1 MIFNPR
7 WFILSGGSMGYRV
20 IKVSDRVY
28 RWLLELRSRF
38 GVESPNQVL
47 ERFVDGFGDGSVA
60 ATENDVEVT
69 SLRDFVSDAVLSM
82 YSMYRGERARGPK
95 AFRYPGGD
103 YFIKDFLVGLLR
115 GSGCKYLVEVFG
127 GSGVVSMYAPRD
139 VFKIIVYNDID
150 DVLVSFFRVVVERP
164 DDFQRVSALLPYSRG
179 LFRYFK
185 DLLSRGSLDPFSKAA
200 LLYYIHMV
208 SVNGLGETFG
218 VSLKHSHTVYFKSSV
233 ANKIAEVAKRFS
245 DVHIENL
252 DWRDV
257 IDKYD
262 REGVVFYLDPPYV
275 SVNVDA
281 VRDRESYYRYGFGA
295 GDARLLATRLSR
307 IKGKYLLKIHEDQL
321 QLYGPY
327 LGRYYVKR
335 LDYSVKMT
343 VSYGEGSRPS
353 FRYVFLTNYPVGIDR
368 FASNQ

>member
-1 MIFNPR
+1 
-7 WFILSGGSMGYRV
+7 MGYKA

-28 RWLLELRSRF
+28 RWLLELRSRL

-60 ATENDVEVT
+60 ATEDDVEVT

-82 YSMYRGERARGPK
+82 YRSERFRESK

-103 YFIKDFLVGLLR
+103 YFIKDFLIGLLR
-115 GSGCKYLVEVFG
+115 DSGCKYLVEVFG

-139 VFKIIVYNDID
+139 VFKLVVYNDID
-150 DVLVSFFRVVVERP
+150 DVLVSFFRVAVERP
-164 DDFQRVSALLPYSRG
+164 DDFQRVLALLPYSRG

-185 DLLSRGSLDPFSKAA
+185 DLLSRGSLDPFSKAV
-200 LLYYIHMV
+200 LLYYIQMV
-208 SVNGLGETFG
+208 SVNGLGETMG
-218 VSLKHSHTVYFKSSV
+218 VSFVHNHAVYVKNHV
-233 ANKIAEVAKRFS
+233 ANAIAEVAKRFS
-245 DVHIENL
+245 DVIIENM

-262 REGVVFYLDPPYV
+262 REGTVFYLDPPYV
-275 SVNVDA
+275 TVNVDA
-281 VRDRESYYRYGFGA
+281 VRDRETYYRHGFGA

-343 VSYGEGSRPS
+343 VSFGENSKPS

-368 FASNQ
+368 FASNNSSQ

>member
-1 MIFNPR
+1 
-7 WFILSGGSMGYRV
+7 MGYKA

-28 RWLLELRSRF
+28 RWLLELRSRL

-60 ATENDVEVT
+60 ATGNDVEVT

-82 YSMYRGERARGPK
+82 YRGERFRELK

-103 YFIKDFLVGLLR
+103 YFIKDFLVDLLR

-139 VFKIIVYNDID
+139 VFKVVIYNDID

-164 DDFQRVSALLPYSRG
+164 GDVERVLALFPVSRG
-179 LFRYFK
+179 LFRYFR
-185 DLLSRGSLDPFSKAA
+185 DLLSRGSLDPFSKAI
-200 LLYYIHMV
+200 LIYYIHMV
-208 SVNGLGETFG
+208 SVNGLGETFS
-218 VSLKHSHTVYFKSSV
+218 VSYDRDFTRYVKRHV
-233 ANKIAEVAKRFS
+233 ASAIAEVAKRFS
-245 DVHIENL
+245 DVYIENL
-252 DWRDV
+252 DWRDA

-262 REGVVFYLDPPYV
+262 REGTVFYLDPPYV
-275 SVNVDA
+275 TINDNVG
-281 VRDRESYYRYGFGA
+281 RNRETYYRYAFSA
-295 GDARLLATRLSR
+295 GDARMLASRLSR

-321 QLYGPY
+321 QLYAQH

-343 VSYGEGSRPS
+343 VSYGEGSRQS
-353 FRYVFLTNYPVGIDR
+353 IRYVFLTNYPVGIDR